1 MSSFKLTLRTKFIF
15 LSLLLVLVIMIT
27 VIYFF
32 TIRELQGKRQAIE
45 SQSRRIAENIATLQL
60 QLLDRQD
67 WNVYQNYITQLL
79 AFNKDIVYIAIYDDR
94 KTLRAH
100 ALNLDLI
107 EMESVSPSRRIQ
119 AEIVKQLDSGAIA
132 EESREDLHGQRVDI
146 KVGNRILGN
155 VSVGFSLVQINQDL
169 SKQVKLNIALGI
181 FFLMILSGASIFV
194 SGRLTRPLERLSRA
208 MSAVAAGD
216 LKQNIEISTG
226 DEIGLLSRNFN
237 EMVEGLRER
246 KIFESL
252 GNELSGTFRLTDL
265 ANIVRERISTA
276 IGACDARL
284 FIKNRELPDRFD
296 EITAA
301 QQQKDQFPTLHID
314 EDTKTYLLE
323 KSNGFII
330 SSAPEFVLESLKYH
344 RNHKD
349 VLVLPMTIKE
359 ELFGILLFTLA
370 ENQNSFSDKQQHF
383 AFILS
388 NQAAIALENAMLYE
402 GVKEQERIKR
412 ELEIARE
419 VQQKLLP
426 RQMPKIE
433 GFEIDGICQ
442 SAQEVGGDYFDFFQL
457 DENNLGIV
465 VADVSGKG
473 TSASFYM
480 AEVKGMMM
488 QLCFQ
493 NISPKQVLIEINRR
507 LYNDLDRRM
516 FVTLIYGILN
526 TTKATFTFCRAGH
539 NAALHLG
546 NKLSQQ
552 FLTPAGIGLGLDPGD
567 LFNEKLE
574 EMCIRLQKDDLLL
587 LYTDGVTE
595 AMNHR
600 QEEYGEKRL
609 FACLN
614 SNKTKNVIEQKK
626 ELLDSIHKFI
636 NGQPQYDDIT
646 MVFIKNC
653 LNK

>member
-1 MSSFKLTLRTKFIF
+1 MDSLKLTLRTKFIF
-15 LSLLLVLVIMIT
+15 LSLFLVSVIMIT

-32 TIRELQGKRQAIE
+32 TISELQGKRQAIE

-100 ALNLDLI
+100 ALNLELI
-107 EMESVSPSRRIQ
+107 EMASVSPSRRIQ

-146 KVGNRILGN
+146 QVGNRILGN

-169 SKQVKLNIALGI
+169 SQQVKLNIALGI
-181 FFLMILSGASIFV
+181 FFLIVLSGASIFV
-194 SGRLTRPLERLSRA
+194 SGRLTRPLEKLSGA

-216 LKQNIEISTG
+216 LTQNIEIYTG
-226 DEIGLLSRNFN
+226 DEIGHLSRNFN

-265 ANIVRERISTA
+265 ANIVRERISAA

-284 FIKNRELPDRFD
+284 YIKNRELPDKFD
-296 EITAA
+296 EITAP
-301 QQQKDQFPTLHID
+301 QQQKDHLPIINID
-314 EDTKTYLLE
+314 ENTKAYLLGNT
-323 KSNGFII
+323 NGFMIN
-330 SSAPEFVLESLKYH
+330 SAPEFVLESLKYH
-344 RNHKD
+344 RSHKD
-349 VLVLPMTIKE
+349 SLILPMTIKE
-359 ELFGILLFTLA
+359 ELFGILLFTLT
-370 ENQNSFSDKQQHF
+370 ENQNSFSAKQQHF

-426 RQMPKIE
+426 RQMPKIK

-493 NISPKQVLIEINRR
+493 NISPRQVLIEINRR

-526 TTKATFTFCRAGH
+526 TSKATFTFCRAGH

-546 NKLSQQ
+546 NESSKQ
-552 FLTPAGIGLGLDPGD
+552 FLTPSGIGLGLDPGE
-567 LFNEKLE
+567 LFNDKLE
-574 EMCIRLQKDDLLL
+574 EMCICLRKDDLLL

-595 AMNHR
+595 AMNQR

-609 FACLN
+609 FTCLK
-614 SNKTKNVIEQKK
+614 SIKAKNVIEQKK
-626 ELLDSIHKFI
+626 ELLDSIHNFI
-636 NGQPQYDDIT
+636 NDQPQHDDIT

>member
-1 MSSFKLTLRTKFIF
+1 MDSLKLTLRTKFIF
-15 LSLLLVLVIMIT
+15 LSLFLVSVIMIT

-32 TIRELQGKRQAIE
+32 TISELQGKRQAIE

-100 ALNLDLI
+100 ALNLELI
-107 EMESVSPSRRIQ
+107 EMASISPSRRIQ

-146 KVGNRILGN
+146 QVGNRILGN

-169 SKQVKLNIALGI
+169 SQQVKLNIALGI
-181 FFLMILSGASIFV
+181 FFLIVLSGASIFV
-194 SGRLTRPLERLSRA
+194 SGRLTRPLEKLSGA

-216 LKQNIEISTG
+216 LTQNIEISTG
-226 DEIGLLSRNFN
+226 DEIGHLSRNFN

-265 ANIVRERISTA
+265 ANIVRERISAA

-284 FIKNRELPDRFD
+284 YIKNRELPDKFD
-296 EITAA
+296 EITAP
-301 QQQKDQFPTLHID
+301 QQQKDQLPIINID
-314 EDTKTYLLE
+314 ENTKAYLLGNT
-323 KSNGFII
+323 NGFMIN
-330 SSAPEFVLESLKYH
+330 SAPEFVLESLKYH
-344 RNHKD
+344 RSHKD
-349 VLVLPMTIKE
+349 SLILPMTIKE
-359 ELFGILLFTLA
+359 ELFGILLFTLT
-370 ENQNSFSDKQQHF
+370 ENQNSFSAKQQHF

-426 RQMPKIE
+426 RQMPKIK

-493 NISPKQVLIEINRR
+493 NISPKQVLIEINHR
-507 LYNDLDRRM
+507 LYDDLDRRM

-526 TTKATFTFCRAGH
+526 TSKATFTFCRAGH
-539 NAALHLG
+539 NAVLHLG
-546 NKLSQQ
+546 NKSSRH
-552 FLTPAGIGLGLDPGD
+552 FLTPSGIGLGLDPGD
-567 LFNEKLE
+567 LFNDKLE
-574 EMCIRLQKDDLLL
+574 EMCISLRKDDLLL

-609 FACLN
+609 FTCLK
-614 SNKTKNVIEQKK
+614 SNKAKNVIEQKK
-626 ELLDSIHKFI
+626 ELLDSIQKFI
-636 NGQPQYDDIT
+636 NGQPQHDDIT

>member
-1 MSSFKLTLRTKFIF
+1 MDSLKLTLRTKFIF
-15 LSLLLVLVIMIT
+15 LSLFLVSVIMIT

-32 TIRELQGKRQAIE
+32 TISELQGKRQAIE

-100 ALNLDLI
+100 ALNLELI
-107 EMESVSPSRRIQ
+107 EMASVSPSRRIQ

-146 KVGNRILGN
+146 QVGNRILGN

-169 SKQVKLNIALGI
+169 SQQVKLNIALGI
-181 FFLMILSGASIFV
+181 FFLIVLSGASIFV
-194 SGRLTRPLERLSRA
+194 SGRLTRPLEKLSGA

-216 LKQNIEISTG
+216 LTQNIEIYTG
-226 DEIGLLSRNFN
+226 DEIGHLSRNFN

-265 ANIVRERISTA
+265 ANIVRERISAA

-284 FIKNRELPDRFD
+284 YIKNRELPDKFD
-296 EITAA
+296 EITAP
-301 QQQKDQFPTLHID
+301 QQQKDQLPIINID
-314 EDTKTYLLE
+314 ENTKAYLLGNT
-323 KSNGFII
+323 NGFMIN
-330 SSAPEFVLESLKYH
+330 SAPEFVLESLKYH
-344 RNHKD
+344 RSHKD
-349 VLVLPMTIKE
+349 SLILPMTIKE
-359 ELFGILLFTLA
+359 ELFGILLFTLT
-370 ENQNSFSDKQQHF
+370 ENQNSFSAKQQHF

-426 RQMPKIE
+426 RQMPKIK

-493 NISPKQVLIEINRR
+493 NISPRQVLIEINRR

-526 TTKATFTFCRAGH
+526 TSKATFTFCRAGH

-546 NKLSQQ
+546 NESSKQ
-552 FLTPAGIGLGLDPGD
+552 FLTPSGIGLGLDPGE
-567 LFNEKLE
+567 LFNDKLE
-574 EMCIRLQKDDLLL
+574 EMCIRLRKDDLLL

-595 AMNHR
+595 AMNQR

-609 FACLN
+609 FTCLK
-614 SNKTKNVIEQKK
+614 SIKAKNVIEQKK
-626 ELLDSIHKFI
+626 ELLDSIHNFI
-636 NGQPQYDDIT
+636 NDQPQHDDIT

>member
-1 MSSFKLTLRTKFIF
+1 MDSLKLTLRTKFIF
-15 LSLLLVLVIMIT
+15 LSLFLVSVIMIT
-27 VIYFF
+27 VVYFF
-32 TIRELQGKRQAIE
+32 TISELQGKRQAIE

-94 KTLRAH
+94 KTLRAY
-100 ALNLDLI
+100 ALNLELI
-107 EMESVSPSRRIQ
+107 EMESISPSRRIQ

-132 EESREDLHGQRVDI
+132 DESREDLHSQRVDI
-146 KVGNRILGN
+146 QVGNRILGN

-194 SGRLTRPLERLSRA
+194 SGRLTKPLEKLSSA

-216 LKQNIEISTG
+216 LIQNVEISTS

-237 EMVEGLRER
+237 EMVEGLKER

-265 ANIVRERISTA
+265 ANIVRERISAA
-276 IGACDARL
+276 IGAGNARL
-284 FIKNRELPDRFD
+284 FIKDRELPDRFD
-296 EITAA
+296 EITAP
-301 QQQKDQFPTLHID
+301 QQQKNQFPTIHIN
-314 EDTKTYLLE
+314 ENTKAYLLGNT
-323 KSNGFII
+323 NGFMINN
-330 SSAPEFVLESLKYH
+330 APEFVLESLKYQ
-344 RNHKD
+344 RSHKD
-349 VLVLPMTIKE
+349 GLVIPMIIKE
-359 ELFGILLFTLA
+359 ELFGILLFTLT
-370 ENQNSFSDKQQHF
+370 ENQNSFSDKLQHF
-383 AFILS
+383 AFILA
-388 NQAAIALENAMLYE
+388 NQAAIALENAILYE

-426 RQMPKIE
+426 RQMPKIK

-457 DENNLGIV
+457 DEKNLGIV

-493 NISPKQVLIEINRR
+493 NISPKQVLIEINRH

-516 FVTLIYGILN
+516 FVTIIYGVLN
-526 TTKATFTFCRAGH
+526 TSKATFTFCRAGH

-546 NKLSQQ
+546 SKSSKQ
-552 FLTPAGIGLGLDPGD
+552 FLTPSGIGLGIDSGE
-567 LFNEKLE
+567 LFNDKLE
-574 EMCIRLQKDDLLL
+574 EMCIRLRKNDLLL

-595 AMNHR
+595 AMNNR
-600 QEEYGEKRL
+600 REEYGEKRL
-609 FACLN
+609 FTCLK
-614 SNKTKNVIEQKK
+614 SIKAKNVIEQKK

-636 NGQPQYDDIT
+636 NGQPQHDDIT

>member
-1 MSSFKLTLRTKFIF
+1 MDSLKLTLRTKFIF
-15 LSLLLVLVIMIT
+15 LSLFLVSVIMIT

-32 TIRELQGKRQAIE
+32 TISELQGKRQAIE

-100 ALNLDLI
+100 ALNLELI
-107 EMESVSPSRRIQ
+107 EMASISPSRRIQ

-146 KVGNRILGN
+146 QVGNRILGN

-169 SKQVKLNIALGI
+169 SQQVKLNIALGI
-181 FFLMILSGASIFV
+181 FFLIVLSGASIFV
-194 SGRLTRPLERLSRA
+194 SGRLTRPLEKLSGA

-216 LKQNIEISTG
+216 LTQNIEISTG
-226 DEIGLLSRNFN
+226 DEIGHLSRNFN

-265 ANIVRERISTA
+265 ANIVRERISAA

-284 FIKNRELPDRFD
+284 YIKNRELPDKFD
-296 EITAA
+296 EITAP
-301 QQQKDQFPTLHID
+301 QQQKDQLPIINID
-314 EDTKTYLLE
+314 ENTKAYLLGNT
-323 KSNGFII
+323 NGFMIN
-330 SSAPEFVLESLKYH
+330 SAPEFVLESLKYH
-344 RNHKD
+344 RSHKD
-349 VLVLPMTIKE
+349 SLILPMTIKE
-359 ELFGILLFTLA
+359 ELFGILLFTLT
-370 ENQNSFSDKQQHF
+370 ENQNSFSAKQQHF

-402 GVKEQERIKR
+402 GIKEQERIKR

-426 RQMPKIE
+426 RQMPKIR

-526 TTKATFTFCRAGH
+526 TLKATFTFCRAGH

-546 NKLSQQ
+546 NESSKQ
-552 FLTPAGIGLGLDPGD
+552 FLTPSGIGLGLDPGE
-567 LFNEKLE
+567 LFNDKLE
-574 EMCIRLQKDDLLL
+574 EMCIRLRKDDLLL

-609 FACLN
+609 FTCLK
-614 SNKTKNVIEQKK
+614 SIKAKNVIEQKK

-636 NGQPQYDDIT
+636 NDQPQHDDIT